1 MFKSTLRKLFNTN
14 TGYFLKS
21 VLYFYNGNAEIG
33 FILCKGFILFGI
45 SGYDRIN
52 YFVDKKDAEKE
63 LNFFKGLE
71 FSN

>member
-1 MFKSTLRKLFNTN
+1 MRKLFKKLFNTN

-21 VLYFYNGNAEIG
+21 VVYFYEGKAQIG
-33 FILCKGFILFGI
+33 YILCKGYILFGI

-52 YFVDKKDAEKE
+52 YFVDKEAANKE
-63 LNFFKGLE
+63 INFFKGLV